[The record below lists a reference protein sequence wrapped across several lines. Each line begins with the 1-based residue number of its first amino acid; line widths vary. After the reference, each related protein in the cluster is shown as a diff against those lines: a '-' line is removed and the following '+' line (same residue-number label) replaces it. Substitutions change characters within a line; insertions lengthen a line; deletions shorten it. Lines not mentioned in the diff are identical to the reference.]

1 MNITV
6 SKAQGRVPVT
16 ILRLEGQLDGQN
28 FQQLI
33 NRAKQLYGAG
43 SRDFLLDLSDLAYI
57 SSAGLVALH
66 TIALLARG
74 EAPPDPEQGW
84 AAMKSLDRSRGAGK
98 QEHVKVVNP
107 TAEVNSVLD
116 MVGFSQIFDIFSDQ
130 EQALKAF

>member
-33 NRAKQLYGAG
+33 DRAKQLYGAG